1 MMMEI
6 NNNGFNLQNL
16 DEVSINLKKR
26 KALYLGFKSEYI
38 DYDESIL
45 TTDSEELRKVNAF
58 FSGISGGNRGIEVL
72 LYEWLGYTAT
82 RLRLG
87 KAIIFWGSGRNGK
100 STLCRIQE
108 ALLRD
113 NAVSHEN
120 LEALSGSKSGG
131 KSTVKRLEH
140 CYVNISED
148 QRNLKYCNTSLL
160 CRLIS
165 GEPISVGKKADER
178 YDIRPFV
185 KLVLTVNEVVD
196 LHSSELYMK
205 DRFMIIPFRSVFTD
219 ENPHKRVDMENL
231 LRQPKILKI
240 IVAKSIQAFDNVI
253 QNGKFTI
260 PASVKEATRNY
271 FLEFNNVE
279 EFCLQYPLSK
289 FISISRLYEEYCS
302 WCNSCNQEAVANGI
316 FGKKIQAL
324 GFRKERYSFG
334 GIRDNYY
341 VAPSFDNSQSRGI
354 YEEYIKTLKIS
365 KEDAES
371 YNKTGTPKTFNIEI
385 FNDYLWGCILEE
397 IDMREANNIQV
408 GNDIQTTNDS
418 KVENNIQE
426 TKSSNK

>member
-16 DEVSINLKKR
+16 DEVSINLNKR

-58 FSGISGGNRGIEVL
+58 FSGISGGNRGIEEL

-120 LEALSGSKSGG
+120 LEALSGSKAGG

-219 ENPHKRVDMENL
+219 ENPHKRVNMENL
-231 LRQPKILKI
+231 LRQPKIRCKI
-240 IVAKSIQAFDNVI
+240 YTSI
-253 QNGKFTI
+253 
-260 PASVKEATRNY
+260 
-271 FLEFNNVE
+271 
-279 EFCLQYPLSK
+279 
-289 FISISRLYEEYCS
+289 
-302 WCNSCNQEAVANGI
+302 
-316 FGKKIQAL
+316 
-324 GFRKERYSFG
+324 
-334 GIRDNYY
+334 
-341 VAPSFDNSQSRGI
+341 
-354 YEEYIKTLKIS
+354 
-365 KEDAES
+365 
-371 YNKTGTPKTFNIEI
+371 
-385 FNDYLWGCILEE
+385 
-397 IDMREANNIQV
+397 
-408 GNDIQTTNDS
+408 
-418 KVENNIQE
+418 
-426 TKSSNK
+426 